1 MKRVAV
7 ARCSLVDDVKR
18 FLTLFSSVVEELQ
31 VQILKL
37 LLNNKDKSTV
47 RTADPGFTA
56 VCVRSDLMSMRLSSS
71 CVTDLYVSD

>member
-47 RTADPGFTA
+47 RTADPGVI

>member
-1 MKRVAV
+1 MNEMTLSSLWAWCR
-7 ARCSLVDDVKR
+7 LVDDVKR

-47 RTADPGFTA
+47 RTADP
-56 VCVRSDLMSMRLSSS
+56 V
-71 CVTDLYVSD
+71 Y